1 MIFPQKTIFHAVLF
15 LFVFMLPASIVWSQG
30 CPTILIETPP
40 NVAQPG
46 DKFELS
52 ALVKGS
58 VGLSNLKFHWTLSS
72 GTIEK
77 GQGSSIISVST
88 TKENAGTNIQAKVD
102 VSGLSPV
109 CENSA
114 GEVFGIAPVPCV
126 HPIDDFG
133 ALKANDVKARIDN
146 LFVQLSFSPNTIALL
161 EMEFAEN
168 ETVQQRRL
176 RITNILDA
184 ISFRKYDVKK
194 VIFFITNEN
203 TSTST
208 RIRVAPLETD
218 MAPWINRGTVVY
230 GTDMKQKLPTLF
242 QDR

>member
-1 MIFPQKTIFHAVLF
+1 MMFPRKTIFHFVL
-15 LFVFMLPASIVWSQG
+15 LSFVFVLSTTVVWSQG

-77 GQGSSIISVST
+77 GQGSSVISVST
-88 TKENAGTNIQAKVD
+88 TKENAGTNIHAKVD
-102 VSGLSPV
+102 ISGLSPV

-114 GEVFGIAPVPCV
+114 SEVFGIAGVPCV
-126 HPIDDFG
+126 YPVDDFG
-133 ALKANDVKARIDN
+133 AIKANDVKARIDN

-168 ETVQQRRL
+168 EPLQQRRL
-176 RITNILDA
+176 RIENILAA
-184 ISFRKYDVKK
+184 ISFRKYDLKK
-194 VIFFITNEN
+194 VVFLISNEK
-203 TSTST
+203 TSTVT

-218 MAPWINRGTVVY
+218 MAPWINRGTVVS

-242 QDR
+242 QDK